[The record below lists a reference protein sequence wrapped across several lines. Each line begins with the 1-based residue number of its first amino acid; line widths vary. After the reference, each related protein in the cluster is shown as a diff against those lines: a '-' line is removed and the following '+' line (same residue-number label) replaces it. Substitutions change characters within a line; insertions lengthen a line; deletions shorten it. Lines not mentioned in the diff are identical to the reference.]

1 MNIQSTKGT
10 SIPKFREYAAKVHDK
25 VKSDKSNPARDA
37 AANAVQGSID
47 KVELS
52 VQQFG
57 QVTASGEEP
66 GLLNIGQRAL
76 EKAED
81 HLDLSSMGRTAV
93 AGGAL
98 MIAGGFAAFLGY
110 AMTGNSTLQA
120 ASTASTLLGSA
131 VFAGG
136 LVHSQTQV
144 EKANEVNSMAKEIVA
159 WERVMS
165 QGQEQQAPALVSA

>member
-1 MNIQSTKGT
+1 
-10 SIPKFREYAAKVHDK
+10 
-25 VKSDKSNPARDA
+25 
-37 AANAVQGSID
+37 
-47 KVELS
+47 
-52 VQQFG
+52 
-57 QVTASGEEP
+57 
-66 GLLNIGQRAL
+66 
-76 EKAED
+76 
-81 HLDLSSMGRTAV
+81 MGRTAV